1 MNKLL
6 LSAIGASLI
15 TTSVFAGNQAKDIME
30 KVDARDDGSSLI
42 STMKMTLIDKNG
54 KKRNRQMRTFSKDIN
69 ANTEHKT
76 IFFLSPSD
84 VKNTAFLTYDYSADD
99 KDDDQWM
106 YLPALKKT
114 KRIPASDKDA
124 AFMGSDFSYA
134 DMTDKELNDYTF
146 KLVKETTIK
155 RKEGKVPVWKIES
168 TPISQAVIDE
178 TGYTKSTLY
187 IRKDNYVLTRA
198 KFYLKKGSRV
208 KYMDVRKLEEIDGIW
223 VAMQTTMTTKQGKKT
238 LHKTILTNSDVEIN
252 KEINDD
258 IFTVRTIEKGL

>member
-1 MNKLL
+1 MRKKILVAL
-6 LSAIGASLI
+6 TVVLI
-15 TTSVFAGNQAKDIME
+15 SPLTFAGESARIIME
-30 KVDARDDGSSLI
+30 KVDARDDGSSMI
-42 STMKMTLIDKNG
+42 STMQMTLIDKKG
-54 KKRNRQMRTFSKDIN
+54 KKRTRQLRTFSKDID
-69 ANTEHKT
+69 ANIEHKV

-84 VKNTAFLTYDYSADD
+84 VKNTAFLTYDYSGDD

-134 DMTDKELNDYTF
+134 DMTDKELDDYTF
-146 KLVKETTIK
+146 KLVKESVVK
-155 RKEGKVPVWKIES
+155 RKGGNEAVWLIES

-178 TGYTKSTLY
+178 TGYIKSILY

-198 KFYLKKGSRV
+198 KFYLKKAKRI
-208 KYMDVRKLEEIDGIW
+208 KYMDVHKLTQIDGIW
-223 VAMQTTMTTKQGKKT
+223 VAMQTSMTSKQGKKT

-252 KEINDD
+252 TYIDD
-258 IFTVRTIEKGL
+258 DMFSIRAIEKGL